1 MATAKRK
8 NIKKSSKKKTAPKKK
23 VFKSNKLP
31 EAKKILSNGLAK
43 RPKTI
48 SEEQWK
54 LPAGFTQDGKMASL
68 AEVLSD
74 PIPTFSLESL
84 SAKQKKDLIIE
95 RIKKQQDYPSRY
107 MLGIGEVNKDRA
119 IVEVEAGSSAGKF
132 IQESEQMVIQL
143 MQKKYLK

>member
-8 NIKKSSKKKTAPKKK
+8 NIKKNSKKKAAPKKNIVK
-23 VFKSNKLP
+23 QNNLPQDNKTL
-31 EAKKILSNGLAK
+31 LNGLAK

-48 SEEQWK
+48 SKEQWI
-54 LPAGFTQDGKMASL
+54 LPAGFTQDGKIASL

-84 SAKQKKDLIIE
+84 SAKQKKDFIIE
-95 RIKKQQDYPSRY
+95 RIKKQPDYPSRY

-119 IVEVEAGSSAGKF
+119 IVEVEAGSPAGKF

-143 MQKKYLK
+143 MQKKYSK